1 MVHVN
6 YHPDKFARMQS
17 IWARYVENDMH
28 ALDKYPVGG
37 AGLREGR
44 SEGGG
49 CWMDVC
55 AALHLLDVWRP
66 NPSLLS

>member
-17 IWARYVENDMH
+17 IWARYVENDMR

-37 AGLREGR
+37 GR
-44 SEGGG
+44 PERGE
-49 CWMDVC
+49 
-55 AALHLLDVWRP
+55 
-66 NPSLLS
+66 